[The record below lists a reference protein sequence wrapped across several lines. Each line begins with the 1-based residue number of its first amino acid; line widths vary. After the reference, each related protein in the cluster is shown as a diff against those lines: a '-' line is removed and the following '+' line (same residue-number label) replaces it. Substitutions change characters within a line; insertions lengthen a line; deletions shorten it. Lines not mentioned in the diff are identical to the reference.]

1 MCKKN
6 WENFSI
12 NIPSK
17 TNHLECKDYP
27 YQSIDSGLF
36 YEKIN
41 NKLKEN
47 KNISFFKDIEKLIQK
62 IHLFLTVFQ
71 LLKKII

>member
-1 MCKKN
+1 MKN
-6 WENFSI
+6 FTI
-12 NIPSK
+12 NISNK

-47 KNISFFKDIEKLIQK
+47 KT
-62 IHLFLTVFQ
+62 FLS
-71 LLKKII
+71 LKTFLNQYKKFVHF